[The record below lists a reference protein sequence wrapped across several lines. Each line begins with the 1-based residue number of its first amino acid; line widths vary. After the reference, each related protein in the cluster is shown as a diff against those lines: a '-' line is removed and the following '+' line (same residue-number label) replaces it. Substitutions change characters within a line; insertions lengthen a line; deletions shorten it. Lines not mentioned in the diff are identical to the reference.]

1 MPKIQNNLSQFSKYS
16 QKLISSIV
24 ESNKIRK
31 DFLVKV
37 IIDEDPEIIG
47 IYRLIMKNNSENLEF
62 SYLGYPR
69 HLKHHEKQI
78 IIYEPLIKEDEF
90 RGCKIEKP

>member
-1 MPKIQNNLSQFSKYS
+1 MSKNLNTLNIIKGISDDERIETITIIHPDMEAIMPKVQTTCSIFDTHK
-16 QKLISSIV
+16 KHSSIV

-47 IYRLIMKNNSENLEF
+47 IVDN
-62 SYLGYPR
+62 
-69 HLKHHEKQI
+69 HE
-78 IIYEPLIKEDEF
+78 E
-90 RGCKIEKP
+90 